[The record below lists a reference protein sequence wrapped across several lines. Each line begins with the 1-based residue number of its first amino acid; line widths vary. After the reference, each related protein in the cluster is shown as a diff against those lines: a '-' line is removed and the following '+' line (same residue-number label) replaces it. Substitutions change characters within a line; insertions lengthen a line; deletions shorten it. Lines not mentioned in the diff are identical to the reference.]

1 MPFVDLPKV
10 RLHYS
15 FAGPAAA
22 PALVLS
28 NSLGTNF
35 SMWDAQTPV
44 FEKQF
49 RLLRYDM
56 RGHGQS
62 SAPSPPY
69 AVPDLARD
77 ILALADSLDITRF
90 HFCGLSIGGMIGM
103 SVALQAPKRLQKLVL
118 CNTAPKIGT
127 SEFWNAR
134 IQTVETKGMKE
145 VAGAVTARWFTPAFQ
160 SSSPEKVASAIQILE
175 SLNPQ
180 GYVGGCTAVRD
191 FDFREDVAKIR
202 TPTLIIS
209 GTHDP
214 AATPANGRFLAECIP
229 GARYTELNTSHL
241 SNIEDPAHFNQAVLS
256 FLSE

>member
-1 MPFVDLPKV
+1 MPFADLPIV
-10 RLHYS
+10 RLHYAFS
-15 FAGPAAA
+15 GPAAA
-22 PALVLS
+22 PALILS

-35 SMWDAQTPV
+35 SMWDAQAPV
-44 FEKQF
+44 LEKQF

-62 SAPSPPY
+62 SAPPPPY

-77 ILALADSLDITRF
+77 VLALADSLNITHF

-103 SVALQAPKRLQKLVL
+103 SLALQAPKRLRKLVL

-127 SEFWNAR
+127 EEFWNAR
-134 IQTVETKGMKE
+134 IQTVESKGMKD
-145 VAGAVTARWFTPAFQ
+145 VAGAVTARWFTPTFQ
-160 SSSPEKVASAIQILE
+160 SSSPDKVASAIQVLE
-175 SLNPQ
+175 SLSPQ

-191 FDFREDVAKIR
+191 FDFRANVAKIP
-202 TPTLIIS
+202 TPTLVIS
-209 GTHDP
+209 GTQDP
-214 AATPANGRFLAECIP
+214 AATPADGRFLAEHIP

-241 SNIEDPAHFNQAVLS
+241 SNVEDPAHFNQAVLS

>member
-1 MPFVDLPKV
+1 MPFIDLPNV

-15 FAGPAAA
+15 FTGPAPA
-22 PALVLS
+22 PALIFS
-28 NSLGTNF
+28 NSLGTKF
-35 SMWDAQTPV
+35 SMWDAQAPA

-62 SAPSPPY
+62 SAPPPPY

-77 ILALADSLDITRF
+77 ILALADSLNITRF

-103 SVALQAPKRLQKLVL
+103 SLALQAPERLSKLIL

-127 SEFWNAR
+127 PEFWNTR

-160 SSSPEKVASAIQILE
+160 ASSPEKVGNAIQVLE
-175 SLNPQ
+175 SLDPQ
-180 GYVGGCTAVRD
+180 GYIGGCTAVRD
-191 FDFREDVAKIR
+191 FDFRADVARIR
-202 TPTLIIS
+202 AHTLVIS

-214 AATPANGRFLAECIP
+214 AATAADGRALAEQIP
-229 GARYTELNTSHL
+229 GARYSELNTSHL
-241 SNIEDPAHFNQAVLS
+241 SNIEDPAHFNEAVLS
-256 FLSE
+256 FLTA

>member
-1 MPFVDLPKV
+1 MPFADLPSV

-15 FAGPAAA
+15 FAGPASA

-28 NSLGTNF
+28 NPLGTNF
-35 SMWDAQTPV
+35 SVWNAQAPA

-62 SAPSPPY
+62 SAPLPPY
-69 AVPDLARD
+69 AVRELAQD
-77 ILALADSLDITRF
+77 ILALADSLNITRF

-103 SVALQAPKRLQKLVL
+103 ALALRAPERLHRLVL

-127 SEFWNAR
+127 EEFWNTR
-134 IQTVETKGMKE
+134 IQTVESKGMKE
-145 VAGAVTARWFTPAFQ
+145 VAGAVTARWFTPTFQQ
-160 SSSPEKVASAIQILE
+160 SSPDAVASAIRVLE
-175 SLNPQ
+175 SLDPQ

-191 FDFREDVAKIR
+191 FDFSADVAKIR
-202 TPTLIIS
+202 TQTLVIS

-214 AATPANGRFLAECIP
+214 AATPADGRVLAERIAD
-229 GARYTELNTSHL
+229 ARYTELNTSHL
-241 SNIEDPAHFNQAVLS
+241 SNVEDPVHFNQAVLS
-256 FLSE
+256 FLTA

>member
-1 MPFVDLPKV
+1 MPFADLHSV

-15 FAGPAAA
+15 FTGPASA

-28 NSLGTNF
+28 NSLGSNF
-35 SMWDAQTPV
+35 SMWEAQAPA

-62 SAPSPPY
+62 SVPPPPY
-69 AVPDLARD
+69 AVSELARD
-77 ILALADSLDITRF
+77 ILALADSLNVTRF

-103 SVALQAPKRLQKLVL
+103 SLALEAPDRLNKLIL
-118 CNTAPKIGT
+118 ANTAGKIGT
-127 SEFWNAR
+127 AEFWNSR

-160 SSSPEKVASAIQILE
+160 QSSPDQVASAVRVLE
-175 SLNPQ
+175 SLDPR

-191 FDFREDVAKIR
+191 FDFRADVKRIHA
-202 TPTLIIS
+202 PTLVIS
-209 GTHDP
+209 GTH
-214 AATPANGRFLAECIP
+214 
-229 GARYTELNTSHL
+229 
-241 SNIEDPAHFNQAVLS
+241 
-256 FLSE
+256 